1 MKGDWLAVFE
11 ALRDCYVDGAY
22 SNIAINEAVENHKDC
37 SSGFVRA
44 FTKGV
49 LRDSLKLDYY
59 IDRLA
64 DKGIKG
70 IKSRTLVILRM
81 GLYAIESLDS
91 VPDHAAVNE
100 AVALAKKVSKG
111 SDRFI
116 NALLRRYLRE
126 RESLEIPAENLSLRY
141 SFPKSLVKMLKK
153 QYGEDTEKLLAALN
167 TAPELIVR
175 TNLTKIT
182 RDELMEMF
190 GEIGV
195 ECIPCEDSDSAIV
208 VKGGQV
214 VGTRMFHEGLFAVQS
229 LSSIKS
235 IEALRP
241 TPGSKVLDMCAAPG
255 GKTCAMAELM
265 NNEGSITACD
275 IYDHRLELIQATAA
289 RLDANIIETELLDG
303 TERREDFVEQF
314 DFVLADVPCSGLGV
328 VGSKPELKLRTNPS
342 DYYELVEI
350 QKAIIENA
358 YDYLKPG
365 GRMMYSTCTINKAE
379 NEDAIDRFKR
389 EHRFAE
395 IVEKCLI
402 LPYNNTLVGFFY
414 CVIEKPLN

>member
-11 ALRDCYVDGAY
+11 ALRDCYVDEAF
-22 SNIAINEAVENHKDC
+22 SNIAINEAVENHRDC

-70 IKSRTLVILRM
+70 IKNRTLIILRM

-91 VPDHAAVNE
+91 VPDYAAVNE
-100 AVALAKKVSKG
+100 AVALAKKTSKG

-116 NALLRRYLRE
+116 NALLRRFLRE
-126 RESLEIPAENLSLRY
+126 RHTIAVPSDNLSLKY
-141 SFPKSLVKMLKK
+141 SFPGELVELLKE
-153 QYGEDTEKLLAALN
+153 QYGEDTEMLLKALN

-175 TNLTKIT
+175 TNLLKIS
-182 RDELMEMF
+182 REELMAHFEED
-190 GEIGV
+190 GIS
-195 ECIPCEDSDSAIV
+195 CSPCEGSESAIIV
-208 VKGGQV
+208 RGGQV
-214 VGTRMFHEGLFAVQS
+214 VGTSMFHQGLFAVQS
-229 LSSIKS
+229 LSSIRS

-241 TPGSKVLDMCAAPG
+241 VPGSRVLDMCAAPG

-275 IYDHRLELIQATAA
+275 IHPHRLELIQATAA
-289 RLDANIIETELLDG
+289 RLGADIIETELLDG
-303 TERREDFVEQF
+303 TVRRDDFAEAF

-328 VGSKPELKLRTNPS
+328 IGSKPELKLRTNPS
-342 DYYELVEI
+342 EYINLTEI
-350 QKAIIENA
+350 QKAIIDNA
-358 YDYLKPG
+358 YEYLKPG

-379 NEDAIDRFKR
+379 NEEAIERFKQD
-389 EHRFAE
+389 HRFAE

-414 CVIEKPLN
+414 CLIDKPLK